1 MPVAMYKIEKEEEL
15 HKGVIVLAK
24 ILQGKVVIDK
34 GKHSEYRMIT
44 EDEVESLDKE
54 ECVPDL
60 KNTLKLAFSRYKE
73 WGNIK

>member
-1 MPVAMYKIEKEEEL
+1 ML
-15 HKGVIVLAK
+15 FRS
-24 ILQGKVVIDK
+24 

-73 WGNIK
+73 WGYIK